1 MSRLRLSL
9 AGLAILPLLSG
20 CVAALL
26 PLAALGTMGKKQIDR
41 AEAKRELVA
50 SGAID
55 LAMPVGNVTIGPDGE
70 AVDALPSTERKFSGQ
85 GGAVDIAESDFDGNA
100 SDYIAQ
106 FYRPLGSKASPYAG
120 FAAHALKQSA
130 RLEAGEGVESVVLIP
145 RVDGRFLIFS
155 EAAEY
160 SKGGYQALIFATDP
174 AEPTSKAVRFGY
186 QPPKGYHLTDAALLD
201 DKSAVLLHRRFTPF
215 GGLSAIVSI
224 AQLQDF
230 QPGKVATS
238 VPIATL
244 KSPLKVDNM
253 EALAVTH
260 DGDQT
265 IVWIASDDN
274 FIALQESLLF
284 KFRLLKGKVSRKKPD
299 PERQNEKA
307 GASPGFSTFES
318 D

>member
-145 RVDGRFLIFS
+145 RVDVFKPQTMECEGKPLAVAIDLDDTTGGDWTKAETLYRQNGLIEVLASLRAAEISVIWLSDQPVAASEKISAILNEAGFSQSESDDFLFLDRGGDDRKQVRRWDAARNYCIVAMAGDDRADFDELYDYLRDPDGAITLENMFDNGWFLTPPPLVEAN
-155 EAAEY
+155 EAAN
-160 SKGGYQALIFATDP
+160 
-174 AEPTSKAVRFGY
+174 
-186 QPPKGYHLTDAALLD
+186 
-201 DKSAVLLHRRFTPF
+201 
-215 GGLSAIVSI
+215 AIPV
-224 AQLQDF
+224 
-230 QPGKVATS
+230 
-238 VPIATL
+238 
-244 KSPLKVDNM
+244 
-253 EALAVTH
+253 
-260 DGDQT
+260 
-265 IVWIASDDN
+265 
-274 FIALQESLLF
+274 
-284 KFRLLKGKVSRKKPD
+284 
-299 PERQNEKA
+299 EKE
-307 GASPGFSTFES
+307 G
-318 D
+318 